1 MTGRVLGMVR
11 LALALCLTCGALSI
25 AQAQSDGAPTTL
37 RAQLADLAARNDFAI
52 EGLDRVAEA
61 PARLPNGNLRTQTET
76 LLAGYNHMLMVR
88 RGAVERVI
96 VLGPKAPPGPRPDR
110 VTITTTRSGRH
121 HVASA
126 VLVGTGRARLNVAM
140 LIDTGATTIVLPT
153 SMIERLGYRPDD
165 LADAVMQTAN
175 GQVMGKQAVLRS
187 VTMGSVVARDV
198 AVSFV
203 DDDRLG
209 GKALLGMSFLG
220 RFRMTIDDARNVVT
234 LVRNN

>member
-1 MTGRVLGMVR
+1 MTRRGLGMVR
-11 LALALCLTCGALSI
+11 LALALCLAFGALST
-25 AQAQSDGAPTTL
+25 ALAQSDGEPTTL

-52 EGLDRVAEA
+52 DGLDRVAEA
-61 PARLPNGNLRTQTET
+61 PARLPNGDLRTQIET

-88 RGAVERVI
+88 RGAVERVV
-96 VLGPKAPPGPRPDR
+96 VLGPKAPPGPRLDR
-110 VTITTTRSGRH
+110 VTIRTTRSGRH
-121 HVASA
+121 HVAIA
-126 VLVGTGRARLNVAM
+126 VLVGTGRTRLDVAM
-140 LIDTGATTIVLPT
+140 LIDTGATTIVLPA

-175 GQVMGKQAVLRS
+175 GRVTGKQAVLRS

-198 AVSFV
+198 AVSFI

>member
-1 MTGRVLGMVR
+1 MTRRGLGMVR
-11 LALALCLTCGALSI
+11 LALALCLAFGALST
-25 AQAQSDGAPTTL
+25 ALAQSDGEPTTL

-52 EGLDRVAEA
+52 DGLDRVAEA
-61 PARLPNGNLRTQTET
+61 PARLPNGDLRTQIET

-88 RGAVERVI
+88 RGAVERVV
-96 VLGPKAPPGPRPDR
+96 VLGPKAPPGPRLDR
-110 VTITTTRSGRH
+110 VTIRTTRSGRH

-126 VLVGTGRARLNVAM
+126 VLVGTGRTRLDVAM
-140 LIDTGATTIVLPT
+140 LIDTGATTIVLPA

-175 GQVMGKQAVLRS
+175 GRVTGKQAVLRS

-198 AVSFV
+198 AVSFI